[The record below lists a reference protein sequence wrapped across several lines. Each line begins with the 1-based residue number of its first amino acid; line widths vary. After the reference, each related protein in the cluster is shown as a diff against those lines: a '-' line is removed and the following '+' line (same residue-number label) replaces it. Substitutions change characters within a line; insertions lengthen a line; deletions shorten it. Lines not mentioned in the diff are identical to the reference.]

1 MAPGPGVYV
10 HIPFCAARC
19 GYCDF
24 ATWTDRAH
32 LVDDYVAACATHV
45 ARLVDDGSLV
55 EAATVFVGG
64 GTPSTL
70 SPEQLEEILRG
81 IPLVAGAEV
90 TVECNPDGVD
100 VAKLRGY
107 RSAGV
112 TRVSLGV
119 QSVAPHV
126 LAFLER
132 THDPDNV
139 GRSVSAVRDAGID
152 TFNLDLIYGTPGESV
167 DDWRRTL
174 DAVLVLSPPH
184 VSAYALTVEPGTPLG
199 KAVVAGARPAPDD
212 DDQAEKYA
220 VADAALGAAGLASY
234 EVSNWARPGHECRH
248 NLDCW
253 AGADYLAVGCAAHG
267 HRDGRRWWNVR
278 TPERYIQHVA
288 AGLDPTAG
296 AELLE
301 GPARAE
307 EAFVLAFR
315 TRDGA
320 MVPPGARAIVEELVA
335 AGLVRTE
342 GPRVVLEPAGRLL
355 AGDLTARVL
364 AAATWDGAPAGTR

>member
-1 MAPGPGVYV
+1 VAPGPGVYV

-32 LVDDYVAACATHV
+32 LVDDYVAACAAHV
-45 ARLVDDGSLV
+45 ARLVGAGEL
-55 EAATVFVGG
+55 EGAATVFVGG

-70 SPEQLEEILRG
+70 SPAQLEQILG
-81 IPLVAGAEV
+81 AIPLAAGAEV
-90 TVECNPDGVD
+90 TVECNPDSVD
-100 VAKLRGY
+100 IAKLRGY
-107 RSAGV
+107 RDAGV

-119 QSVAPHV
+119 QSVALHV
-126 LAFLER
+126 LSFLER

-139 GRSVSAVRDAGID
+139 ARAVGAVRDAGIG
-152 TFNLDLIYGTPGESV
+152 TFNLDLIYGAPGESV
-167 DDWRRTL
+167 DEWRRTL
-174 DAVLVLSPPH
+174 DAVLALSPPH
-184 VSAYALTVEPGTPLG
+184 VSAYALTVEAGTPLG
-199 KAVVAGARPAPDD
+199 KAVAAGASPAPDD

-220 VADAALGAAGLASY
+220 LADAVLGAAGLASY

-267 HRDGRRWWNVR
+267 HRAGRRWWNVR
-278 TPERYIQHVA
+278 TPERYIERVV

-301 GPARAE
+301 PLARAE
-307 EAFVLAFR
+307 ERFVLGFR

-320 MVPPGARAIVEELVA
+320 VIPRGARAVVEELAA

-364 AAATWDGAPAGTR
+364 AAATWDGVPAGTR